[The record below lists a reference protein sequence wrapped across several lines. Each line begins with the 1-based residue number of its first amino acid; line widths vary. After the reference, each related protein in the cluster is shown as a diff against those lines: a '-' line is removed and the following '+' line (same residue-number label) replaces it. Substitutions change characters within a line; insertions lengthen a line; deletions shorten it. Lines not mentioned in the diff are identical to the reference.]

1 VLHRLETLEKEVGQS
16 NRLEKR
22 FDAVDRELLKN
33 ARLEGIE
40 RDIARVRES
49 INSLAKDLKSFS
61 VEMSARLKEGNYV
74 AE

>member
-1 VLHRLETLEKEVGQS
+1 MS

-22 FDAVDRELLKN
+22 FDAVDRELLQNSK
-33 ARLEGIE
+33 LESIE
-40 RDIARVRES
+40 RDISRVRES

-61 VEMSARLKEGNYV
+61 MEMSTRVKEGSYL

>member
-1 VLHRLETLEKEVGQS
+1 MS

-22 FDAVDRELLKN
+22 FDAVDRELLQNSK
-33 ARLEGIE
+33 LESIE
-40 RDIARVRES
+40 RDISRLRES

-61 VEMSARLKEGNYV
+61 MEMSTTVKEGNYV

>member
-1 VLHRLETLEKEVGQS
+1 MG

-22 FDAVDRELLKN
+22 FDTVDRQLLQNSK
-33 ARLEGIE
+33 LEGIE
-40 RDIARVRES
+40 KDISKLRES

-61 VEMSARLKEGNYV
+61 VEMSARVKEGNHL

>member
-1 VLHRLETLEKEVGQS
+1 MS

-22 FDAVDRELLKN
+22 FDAVDRELLQNSK
-33 ARLEGIE
+33 LESIE
-40 RDIARVRES
+40 RDISKLRES

-61 VEMSARLKEGNYV
+61 MEMSTTVKEGNYV